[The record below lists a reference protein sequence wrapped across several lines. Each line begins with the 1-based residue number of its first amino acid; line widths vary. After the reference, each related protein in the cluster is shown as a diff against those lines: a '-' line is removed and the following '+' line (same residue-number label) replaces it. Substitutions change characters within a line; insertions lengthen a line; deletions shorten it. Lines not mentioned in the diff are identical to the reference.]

1 MAETRK
7 LNKDEYLFKE
17 GDFPDNMYIVRS
29 GALAITKTKNKSEV
43 VLAEIGTGAMVG
55 EMALFDKKPRSAN
68 VKAMKDSEVVCLPYK
83 GLEQQLTQM
92 PEWLRAIIRTLN
104 QNLREAN
111 LKIKTLGETQ
121 VEEDR
126 FSPQLINRLLS
137 IINLV
142 GMQYGKKEAKGLSI
156 PPGTLRKYTIQ
167 IFQEPTHKMTTL
179 LSALEKLKLFEIID
193 LEDSKQSLFNKNPEF
208 LLEFVEWHNDWLMK
222 PEESRFDLHPQE
234 VKTLKGIVL
243 MAKKGKAG
251 PNGKM
256 KINIEEVMTSSKA
269 ELNFVIRPDD
279 FNTLISKGLCSEKV
293 VTAQGVLVEVL
304 PEDLNKIAENFGFIQ
319 ELMPLLSASGT
330 P

>member
-29 GALAITKTKNKSEV
+29 GGLAITKTKNKSEV

-68 VKAMKDSEVVCLPYK
+68 VKATKETEVVVLPYK
-83 GLEQQLTQM
+83 GLEQQLATM

-121 VEEDR
+121 VQEES
-126 FSPQLINRLLS
+126 FPPQLINRLIS

-142 GMQYGKKEAKGLSI
+142 SMQYGTKEEKGLSL

-179 LSALEKLKLFEIID
+179 LGALEKLKYFEIID
-193 LEDSKQSLFNKNPEF
+193 LEDSKQILYSKKPEM
-208 LLEFVEWHNDWLMK
+208 LKDFVEWHNDWLMK
-222 PEESRFDLHPQE
+222 PEENRFDLHPQE
-234 VKTLKGIVL
+234 VKTLKGIVHF
-243 MAKKGKAG
+243 AKKGTSTSH
-251 PNGKM
+251 GKM
-256 KINIEEVMTSSKA
+256 KINIEQVMTSSKA
-269 ELNFVIRPDD
+269 ELDFVIRPDD
-279 FNTLISKGLCSEKV
+279 FNGLISKGLCSEKV
-293 VTAQGVLVEVL
+293 VSAQGVMVEVL
-304 PEDLNKIAENFGFIQ
+304 PEDLEKIATNFGFIQ
-319 ELMPLLSASGT
+319 ELTPLLSAASGG
-330 P
+330 

>member
-1 MAETRK
+1 MAEMRK

-43 VLAEIGTGAMVG
+43 ILAEIGTGAIVG

-68 VKAMKDSEVVCLPYK
+68 VKATKEAEVVALPYK
-83 GLEQQLTQM
+83 GLEQQLAQM

-121 VEEDR
+121 SEEDR
-126 FSPQLINRLLS
+126 FSPQLLNKLLS

-142 GMQYGKKEAKGLSI
+142 GMHFGTQEDKGLSV

-167 IFQEPTHKMTTL
+167 VFQEPTHKMQTL
-179 LSALEKLKLFEIID
+179 LMALEKIHFFEIID
-193 LEDSKQSLFNKNPEF
+193 LEEGKQNLFNKKPEF
-208 LLEFVEWHNDWLMK
+208 LFNFVDWYNDWLMK

-234 VKTLKGIVL
+234 VKTLKGIVHF
-243 MAKKGKAG
+243 AKKGTPGAK
-251 PNGKM
+251 GKF
-256 KINIEEVMTSSKA
+256 KINLEAVMTLSKS
-269 ELNFVIRPDD
+269 ELQFVVRPDD

-293 VTAQGVLVEVL
+293 VTAQGVFVEVI
-304 PEDLNKIAENFGFIQ
+304 PEDLEKIAMNFGFIQ
-319 ELMPLLSASGT
+319 ELAPFLA
-330 P
+330 PAAK

>member
-7 LNKDEYLFKE
+7 LAKDEFLFKE

-43 VLAEIGTGAMVG
+43 VLAEIGTGAIVG

-68 VKAMKDSEVVCLPYK
+68 VKATKDTEVVCLPYK
-83 GLEQQLTQM
+83 GLEQQLAQM
-92 PEWLRAIIRTLN
+92 PEWLRAIVRTLN

-121 VEEDR
+121 QEEDR
-126 FSPQLINRLLS
+126 FPPQLINKLLS

-142 GMQYGKKEAKGLSI
+142 GMQFGKKEDKGLSV

-167 IFQEPTHKMTTL
+167 IFQEPTHKMTL
-179 LSALEKLKLFEIID
+179 LLTALEKIKLFEIID

-208 LLEFVEWHNDWLMK
+208 LMSFVEWHNDWLMQ
-222 PEESRFDLHPQE
+222 PESSRFDLHPQE
-234 VKTLKGIVL
+234 VKTLKGIVHF
-243 MAKKGKAG
+243 AKKGTQG
-251 PNGKM
+251 FNGKM
-256 KINIEEVMTSSKA
+256 KINIEQVLSTSKA
-269 ELNFVIRPDD
+269 ELDFVIRPDD

-293 VTAQGVLVEVL
+293 VTAQGVMVEVL
-304 PEDLNKIAENFGFIQ
+304 PEDLDKIAQNFGFIQ
-319 ELMPLLSASGT
+319 ELMPHLSAQAAN
-330 P
+330 